1 MRISDWSSDVC
12 SSDLIFATAVILQYM
27 AGGILWVEARPRIQP
42 QYWIAAG
49 LFIAGIAGVSAWWV
63 AKPLLSALGWHISL
77 PVVGDV
83 HLSSVLF
90 FDIGVYMLVIGATM
104 LILVALAHQS
114 LRFYR
119 KPAADADRKSTRLNS
134 SH

>member
-63 AKPLLSALGWHISL
+63 AKPLLSALGWHFSL
-77 PVVGDV
+77 PVV
-83 HLSSVLF
+83 
-90 FDIGVYMLVIGATM
+90 
-104 LILVALAHQS
+104 
-114 LRFYR
+114 
-119 KPAADADRKSTRLNS
+119 DRKRVVSGKSMLGSVDLGGRRIITKKRKKQKQQK
-134 SH
+134 H

>member
-49 LFIAGIAGVSAWWV
+49 LLISGISGVSAWWV
-63 AKPLLSALGWHISL
+63 AKPLLSALGLHISL
-77 PVVGDV
+77 PVVCYV
-83 HLSSVLF
+83 PLSSVLF
-90 FDIGVYMLVIGATM
+90 FDIFVSILVIGATM
-104 LILVALAHQS
+104 LILVALAHQL
-114 LRFYR
+114 LRFSP
-119 KPAADADRKSTRLNS
+119 K
-134 SH
+134 